1 MQPLIDDKQTVHLII
16 SCFLSVAA
24 SRSLSLRTIVSNSM
38 FLATPREEFESSR
51 TLFEGLRTIW
61 DFFQKSWCQIS
72 LVLEARLIS
81 NHTNRCTYNVHGNPH
96 LTSQAGLGSVQ
107 TWLFSPLCNTPN
119 TFYTTKLK
127 KTSKLNI
134 SSKLKLQCVLGGN
147 NLLLASYDKVAGC
160 C

>member
-1 MQPLIDDKQTVHLII
+1 MQPLLDDKQTVHLII
-16 SCFLSVAA
+16 SCSLSVAA

-127 KTSKLNI
+127 NKYNYVGLNPAALI
-134 SSKLKLQCVLGGN
+134 NQLSNFSNIFKHQI
-147 NLLLASYDKVAGC
+147 
-160 C
+160 